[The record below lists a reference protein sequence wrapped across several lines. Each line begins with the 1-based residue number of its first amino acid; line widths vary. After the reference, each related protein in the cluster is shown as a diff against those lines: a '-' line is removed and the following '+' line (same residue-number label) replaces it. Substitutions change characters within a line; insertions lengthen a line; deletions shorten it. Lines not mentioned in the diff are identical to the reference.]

1 MATLGSRLILVTG
14 ESQRLRTAILDRLRA
29 AWDGDIATISHDA
42 DADQVLLG
50 LETPSMFSDRPT
62 LWLWRVDETWLRRQR
77 EAMARHIG
85 QAVVAGVLVLI
96 SDACPQDS
104 APTKAMLA
112 DLRSAGA
119 LLEAAAPSEREMPS
133 WIAMQLTAHPQGV
146 GEPHRIADILLRRLG
161 ADCDAILGAIDLIA
175 LACHPQ
181 RLDAEAADALVAGQ
195 AERPVWEFS
204 GALLDGRDADA
215 LRMLHAPQ
223 AEPGALLNGLISE
236 LRRLLAVKQTTDDAE
251 AARLAG
257 VKATAA
263 MNHARRRAARF
274 KPDELRRLLAGAIQ
288 ALRQARGR
296 VDELT
301 AAEWYVANAKRIVGA
316 RR

>member
-1 MATLGSRLILVTG
+1 MSV
-14 ESQRLRTAILDRLRA
+14 
-29 AWDGDIATISHDA
+29 
-42 DADQVLLG
+42 
-50 LETPSMFSDRPT
+50 
-62 LWLWRVDETWLRRQR
+62 
-77 EAMARHIG
+77 
-85 QAVVAGVLVLI
+85 
-96 SDACPQDS
+96 
-104 APTKAMLA
+104 
-112 DLRSAGA
+112 RSIFG
-119 LLEAAAPSEREMPS
+119 R
-133 WIAMQLTAHPQGV
+133 
-146 GEPHRIADILLRRLG
+146 
-161 ADCDAILGAIDLIA
+161 LIA
-175 LACHPQ
+175 LVTAYSIAFAAP
-181 RLDAEAADALVAGQ
+181 LAYAADLEGK
-195 AERPVWEFS
+195 
-204 GALLDGRDADA
+204 GRDADA